1 MKNQLFIILIL
12 ITFFSCRREI
22 PIEEQMQPK
31 TTICYKAI
39 DGTDTIWLSI
49 DTLRVPQLIGTFE
62 MNYAKQ
68 KRRMYGQFKGLL
80 KGDTIKGHYD
90 FKVNKVDKWY
100 RNPVAFLKRN
110 NKLNMGVGEMVMQWG
125 SPFFDEKTPIDYEK
139 GRFVF
144 TEIACK

>member
-1 MKNQLFIILIL
+1 MKSQFVILLIATIL
-12 ITFFSCRREI
+12 FSCAQEA
-22 PIEEQMQPK
+22 PVEEQMEKQS
-31 TTICYKAI
+31 TVCYQAI
-39 DGTDTIWLSI
+39 DGADTAWLSI
-49 DTLRVPQLIGTFE
+49 DTSKRSSLIGTFE

-68 KRRMYGQFKGLL
+68 KRRMYGQFKGAL